1 MANVAETM
9 KKDILIAE
17 AMGKRWGIAVTVT
30 TKTFKGVY
38 TLPHHFL

>member
-17 AMGKRWGIAVTVT
+17 AMGKGRGIAVTVT